1 MKDDISKEIEEKV
14 ESVLKEKL
22 VNILTSTSGFHRMDF
37 IIEATMQEI
46 QRNFQNEIQ
55 SVLGK
60 ELNEA
65 KRQLSYII
73 SPKIVDRVNEFEY
86 QICSLLKEHT
96 ESITKFQKETINRFQ
111 SEVSPIPNLY
121 IITEKI
127 KVKKRINA
135 EIYVKS
141 KLERK
146 GFKVTRQTCD
156 PGVPDFAIY
165 KKIGED
171 KNLLDMDFYEIM
183 MREVMLKNKNKEMI
197 QKPSDIEVPVYSEH
211 PLFIEVKTNDDGLR
225 MNQLEWI
232 KKHPDNKVI
241 VYCVEQIIS

>member
-1 MKDDISKEIEEKV
+1 MEDDISKEIEERV
-14 ESVLKEKL
+14 ESVLKQKL
-22 VNILTSTSGFHRMDF
+22 VNILTSTSGFNRMDF

-46 QRNFQNEIQ
+46 QRNFKNEIK

-60 ELNEA
+60 DLIEA
-65 KRQLSYII
+65 KKQLSYII

-96 ESITKFQKETINRFQ
+96 ESITKFQKETLNRFQ

-127 KVKKRINA
+127 KVKKKINA
-135 EIYVKS
+135 ETYVKS

-146 GFKVTRQTCD
+146 GFKVIKQTCD
-156 PGVPDFAIY
+156 TGVPDFAIY
-165 KKIGED
+165 NKIGED
-171 KNLLDMDFYEIM
+171 KNLLDMDFYDIM
-183 MREVMLKNKNKEMI
+183 MREVMLKNPKKEMI
-197 QKPSDIEVPVYSEH
+197 EGPREVDVPVYSEH
-211 PLFIEVKTNDDGLR
+211 PLFIEVKTNNDGLR

-232 KKHPDNKVI
+232 KRHPDNKVI